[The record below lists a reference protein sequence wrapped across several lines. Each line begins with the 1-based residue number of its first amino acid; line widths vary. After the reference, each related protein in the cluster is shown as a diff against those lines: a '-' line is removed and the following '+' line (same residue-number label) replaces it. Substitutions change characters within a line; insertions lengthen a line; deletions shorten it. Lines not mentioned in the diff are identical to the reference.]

1 MKIAVVGTGLIATYA
16 LPNLASW
23 GWDVAAIV
31 GTERSAQK
39 TRELAHT
46 YHAQAFNSYDSF
58 LSAVNNGLTC
68 DAVYLAVPNHLHHQ
82 LTLQTIAA
90 GLNVILE
97 KPFASNVT
105 QAYELVQAA
114 RQANVFLLEAITTLY
129 QPNYLKLQEWLPRI
143 GQVRIASVNYS
154 QYSSRY
160 DAFCAGTILPAFDPA
175 KSGGALMDL
184 GTYCI
189 SWLVGLFG
197 KPTSVQY
204 QANIA
209 RNIDTS
215 GITTLDYGRF
225 KAVAIAAKDCGAPA
239 INTIQGEKGYLTQ
252 ELAPNVCGAVTLHL
266 NDGTQQHYDVALPN
280 RMEAEF
286 CEFARIIAQNDRG
299 VCEQRLEQSLT
310 IAQVLTDARA
320 SAGIVFPADECA
332 NKCTN
337 IRAN

>member
-1 MKIAVVGTGLIATYA
+1 M
-16 LPNLASW
+16 
-23 GWDVAAIV
+23 AIV
-31 GTERSAQK
+31 GTPRSAQK
-39 TRELAHT
+39 TRELAST
-46 YHAQAFNSYDSF
+46 YHAQAFDSYDSF
-58 LSAVNNGLTC
+58 LQAANKGLAC
-68 DAVYLAVPNHLHHQ
+68 DAVYLAVPNHLHYKF
-82 LTLQTIAA
+82 TLQAIAA

-97 KPFASNVT
+97 KPFASNAT
-105 QAYELVQAA
+105 QAYGLAQAA

-160 DAFCAGTILPAFDPA
+160 DAFCEGIVLPAFDPA

-197 KPTSVQY
+197 KPMSVCY
-204 QANIA
+204 QANSV
-209 RNIDTS
+209 RKIDTS

-239 INTIQGEKGYLTQ
+239 TNTIQGEKGYLTQ
-252 ELAPNVCGAVTLHL
+252 ELSPSVCGAVTLHL
-266 NDGTQQHYDVALPN
+266 NDGTQQQYDAALSN

-286 CEFARIIAQNDRG
+286 CEFARIIAQNDRAL
-299 VCEQRLEQSLT
+299 CEQRLEQSLT
-310 IAQVLTDARA
+310 IAQVLTDART
-320 SAGIVFPADECA
+320 SAGIVFPADECI
-332 NKCTN
+332 N
-337 IRAN
+337 